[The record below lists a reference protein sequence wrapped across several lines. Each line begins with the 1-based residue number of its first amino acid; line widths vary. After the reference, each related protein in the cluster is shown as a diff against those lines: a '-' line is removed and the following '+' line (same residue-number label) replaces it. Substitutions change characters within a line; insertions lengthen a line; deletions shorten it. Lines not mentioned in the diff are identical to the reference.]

1 LNKPNEL
8 LAEKVAEM
16 AKSSDSET
24 LSLKIIRDR
33 LAKALG
39 QDIQPYKKQIT
50 EAVIKAIRGSD
61 D

>member
-1 LNKPNEL
+1 MNKPNEL

-24 LSLKIIRDR
+24 LSLKIIHDR